1 MIVHRINFFY
11 IINFSIVIINDISD
25 RAMIDKEED
34 GGKEKPPIYFGELY
48 ADVSYH
54 MGSNSAIFIYFYFS
68 VTVVSVKWCRCLLQ
82 VRYIVKFWVTF
93 FFSCVHNCI
102 IVCCIWYLLWN
113 IDNKSCILNDND
125 EIMIEDLLNLM

>member
-1 MIVHRINFFY
+1 MHRINFFY

-34 GGKEKPPIYFGELY
+34 GGKEKPPIYFRELY

-93 FFSCVHNCI
+93 FFRVCI
-102 IVCCIWYLLWN
+102 IALLYAVFGIYCEILMIRVVYLM
-113 IDNKSCILNDND
+113 
-125 EIMIEDLLNLM
+125 IMMK